1 MIMRKLKSTDY
12 KLKFMELL
20 AQLTIS
26 IEGTEKQYLEQYNNL
41 RSSDLHL
48 VIEEDNKIIAY
59 GAIIIDFK
67 FHRNFRNVGHIE
79 DIVIHKDYRG
89 KGYSKLIINELLKYG
104 ESMNC
109 YKIVLN
115 CEDKLKS
122 FYTNFGFIVNGNFLT
137 KS

>member
-1 MIMRKLKSTDY
+1 
-12 KLKFMELL
+12 MELL
-20 AQLTIS
+20 SYLTI
-26 IEGTEKQYLEQYNNL
+26 ILEGTEKQFLEQFNNL

-48 VIEEDNKIIAY
+48 VIELDDKIIAY
-59 GAIIIDFK
+59 GVIIIDFK

-89 KGYSKLIINELLKYG
+89 HGYSKIIINELLKYG

-115 CEDKLKS
+115 CDDKLKK
-122 FYTNFGFIVNGNFLT
+122 FYNNLGFMEHGNFLK